1 MSPRWKTGDPNTIPP
16 GEIPLST
23 EIRTKRLTI
32 RDIRA
37 RKGAEPLVVLTAYTT
52 PMARLLDPHVDVL
65 LVGDSLGM
73 VLYGM
78 DTTLPVTVD
87 MMINHGKA
95 VMRGSTGACVVVDMP
110 FASYQESRE
119 QAFRNASRILIET
132 GCTAVKLEGG
142 AEMADTIHFLTTR
155 GVPVMAHIGL
165 MPQSVN
171 TAGGFR
177 AQGRNQDEAAAIRA
191 DARAVAEAGAFCV
204 VVEGTVEPVARALT
218 AEIAI
223 PTIGIGASSACDG
236 QVLVTEDVLGLFN
249 DFTPKFVKRY
259 ADLSPTISEAAA
271 RYAADVRARTFPGR
285 EHCFGMPKTPQD

>member
-1 MSPRWKTGDPNTIPP
+1 M
-16 GEIPLST
+16 ST
-23 EIRTKRLTI
+23 EIRTKRLTT

-37 RKGAEPLVVLTAYTT
+37 RKGGEPIAVLTAYST

-78 DTTLPVTVD
+78 DSTLGVTVD
-87 MMINHGKA
+87 MMINHGRA
-95 VMRGSTGACVVVDMP
+95 VMRGASRCMVVVDMP
-110 FASYQESRE
+110 FGSYQESRE
-119 QAFRNASRILIET
+119 QAYRNAARILAET

-142 AEMADTIHFLTTR
+142 REMADTIHFLTTR

-177 AQGRNQDEAAAIRA
+177 AHGRNDDEAAAIRV
-191 DARAVAEAGAFCV
+191 DARAVADAGAFCV

-218 AEIAI
+218 AEIDI
-223 PTIGIGASSACDG
+223 PTIGIGASAACDG
-236 QVLVTEDVLGLFN
+236 QVLVAEDLLGLFN

-259 ADLSPTISEAAA
+259 ANLSPLISQAAA
-271 RYAADVRARTFPGR
+271 DYAAEVKSRAFPGP
-285 EHCFGMPKTPQD
+285 EHCFGVPKQK

>member
-1 MSPRWKTGDPNTIPP
+1 
-16 GEIPLST
+16 LST

-37 RKGAEPLVVLTAYTT
+37 RKGGEPVVMLTAYTT
-52 PMARLLDPHVDVL
+52 PMARLLDPHVDML

-78 DTTLPVTVD
+78 DSTLAVSVD
-87 MMINHGKA
+87 MMIAHGQA
-95 VMRGSTGACVVVDMP
+95 VVRGSSHACVVVDMP

-119 QAFRNASRILIET
+119 QAFRNAARILAET
-132 GCTAVKLEGG
+132 GCAAVKLEGG
-142 AEMADTIHFLTTR
+142 RELADTIHFLTSR
-155 GVPVMAHIGL
+155 GVPVCGHIGL

-177 AQGRNQDEAAAIRA
+177 AHGRSEDEAATIRA
-191 DARAVAEAGAFCV
+191 DARAVTEAGAFCV

-218 AEIAI
+218 DEIAI
-223 PTIGIGASSACDG
+223 PTIGIGASPACDG

-249 DFTPKFVKRY
+249 DFTPKFVKRF
-259 ADLSPTISEAAA
+259 ADLSPLVSDAAA
-271 RYAADVRARTFPGR
+271 AYAAEVKARTFPAP
-285 EHCFGMPKTPQD
+285 EHCFGVPKKNKD